1 MVVSMEVD
9 VVGIATAMVLSLS
22 AGMVILW
29 RNNQESLNDRIL
41 HTEEQLQNCEEQ
53 HKEAVDAIVVLS
65 ERVGNLEGFAQRKH
79 GDFLRQSEPVN
90 IK

>member
-1 MVVSMEVD
+1 
-9 VVGIATAMVLSLS
+9 MVLSLS
-22 AGMVILW
+22 TGMVILW

-41 HTEEQLQNCEEQ
+41 HTEEQLQSCEEQ

-79 GDFLRQSEPVN
+79 GDFLREGESVH